1 MSAKVSDTVNAMQWL
16 QQLVREKKIE
26 ALDVALAQHISAL
39 AVDRAQA
46 NAETNSKTASD
57 ASSNQIVWLTA
68 LLSYQHRLGHVCIDL
83 QRPPTQ
89 PFDQR
94 DCPWQVPALN
104 VIEALQSH
112 AIGAPNSSAPL
123 VLDGSLLYLR
133 RHWRSEQQISEAIQA
148 RCRPLDV
155 SAKNAADIST
165 QIFADDAS
173 SGSNVS
179 GENNADTWQKTA
191 ALNCAL
197 HQFGVITGGPGTG
210 KTWTVTRMLSLHLL
224 LAQQAGKNLPR
235 IAMAAPTG
243 KAAARLTE
251 ALQSALPHM
260 SVADDIRAALP
271 DEAVTLHR
279 LLAMGMNGQP
289 GYHRQRTLPF
299 DVIVIDEA
307 SMIDVGLMAQLVDA
321 LDQHT
326 ALYLVGDRD
335 QLASVQ
341 AGSVFAD
348 VCGPAANIFSADV
361 AERLAQAGCDTL
373 PTDENVSA
381 VDSAVVRLQKVHRF
395 AGDSAIAT
403 LAEACR
409 SNNVEA
415 VTALQHAQLSEQKEG
430 EQTESELTW
439 LMANVEAGAAD
450 AAINTDTKQSAAEI
464 IVQTMLAH
472 YAALIDAAA
481 NGESPAALLKQFS
494 QFRALAATRRGPLG
508 IEQLNAA
515 FEQQLQRQHGFAP
528 DQWFPGKAVLLKHND
543 WNMRLFNG
551 DIGIA
556 VMDTEQSD
564 ANQPNGSRDQ
574 IRIAFPAADGGIKL
588 IAPTRL
594 PAYEPAW
601 AMTIHKS
608 QGSEFDH
615 VLLILPEQDSPVL
628 TRELLYTGITRAR
641 TKLTLAASDEQLRM
655 CFEKPV
661 YRASGLYERLRGWG
675 VIGAQ

>member
-1 MSAKVSDTVNAMQWL
+1 MSGQVKTKVNATQWL
-16 QQLVREKKIE
+16 QQLVREKEIE
-26 ALDVALAQHISAL
+26 ALDVALAQQIDAL
-39 AVDRAQA
+39 ANRCDL
-46 NAETNSKTASD
+46 NADNHSD
-57 ASSNQIVWLTA
+57 DNIIWLTA

-112 AIGAPNSSAPL
+112 AIGAPSSNAPL
-123 VLDGSLLYLR
+123 VLDGTLLYLR
-133 RHWRSEQQISEAIQA
+133 RHWRSEQRISDAIQA

-155 SAKNAADIST
+155 NAKTAADISA
-165 QIFADDAS
+165 QIFSKHAD
-173 SGSNVS
+173 N
-179 GENNADTWQKTA
+179 WQKTA

-210 KTWTVTRMLSLHLL
+210 KTWTVTRMLALHLL
-224 LAQQAGKNLPR
+224 LAQQADKQLPR

-251 ALQSALPHM
+251 ALQSALPDM
-260 SVADDIRAALP
+260 SVAEDIRTALP

-279 LLAMGMNGQP
+279 LLAMGMSGQP
-289 GYHRQRTLPF
+289 GYHAQRTLPF

-321 LDQHT
+321 LDQRS

-348 VCGPAANIFSADV
+348 VCGAAANIFSADV
-361 AERLAQAGCDTL
+361 AQRLAQAGCDTL
-373 PTDENVSA
+373 PTDKNVSA

-409 SNNVEA
+409 SNNA
-415 VTALQHAQLSEQKEG
+415 DALLDLQQAQHNDKQEH
-430 EQTESELTW
+430 SELTW
-439 LMANVEAGAAD
+439 LLAPHDDNTVEPPAD
-450 AAINTDTKQSAAEI
+450 SGENAQTSTSTADT

-472 YAALIDAAA
+472 YAALIGAAA

-543 WNMRLFNG
+543 WNLRLFNG

-556 VMDTEQSD
+556 VIDKTEQ
-564 ANQPNGSRDQ
+564 GTTRDKL
-574 IRIAFPAADGGIKL
+574 RIAFPAADGGIKL

-608 QGSEFDH
+608 QGSEFEH

-641 TKLTLAASDEQLRM
+641 TKLTLAASDELLRV
-655 CFEKPV
+655 CLGKPV
-661 YRASGLYERLRGWG
+661 YRASGLYERLRG
-675 VIGAQ
+675 

>member
-1 MSAKVSDTVNAMQWL
+1 MSATTNATMNAQMKAMQWL

-155 SAKNAADIST
+155 RAENAADISA
-165 QIFADDAS
+165 QIFAADTS
-173 SGSNVS
+173 SGS
-179 GENNADTWQKTA
+179 NADTWQKTA

-307 SMIDVGLMAQLVDA
+307 SMIDVGLMAQLVNA
-321 LDQHT
+321 LDQTT

-348 VCGPAANIFSADV
+348 VCGLAANTFSADV
-361 AERLAQAGCDTL
+361 AQRLAQAGCNEL

-395 AGDSAIAT
+395 AGDSAIAK
-403 LAEACR
+403 LADACR
-409 SNNVEA
+409 SNNTDA
-415 VTALQHAQLSEQKEG
+415 LNALQQNQQGNKKVEDRTQAD
-430 EQTESELTW
+430 SELTW
-439 LMANVEAGAAD
+439 LSANQNAD
-450 AAINTDTKQSAAEI
+450 DAKESNGESAANT

-472 YAALIDAAA
+472 YAPLVDAAA

-543 WNMRLFNG
+543 WNLRLFNG

-556 VMDTEQSD
+556 VIDETEQGT
-564 ANQPNGSRDQ
+564 NRDK

-594 PAYEPAW
+594 PAYESAW

-608 QGSEFDH
+608 QGSEFEH

-641 TKLTLAASDEQLRM
+641 TKLTLAASDELLKV
-655 CFEKPV
+655 CLGKPV
-661 YRASGLYERLRGWG
+661 YRASGLYERLRG
-675 VIGAQ
+675 Q